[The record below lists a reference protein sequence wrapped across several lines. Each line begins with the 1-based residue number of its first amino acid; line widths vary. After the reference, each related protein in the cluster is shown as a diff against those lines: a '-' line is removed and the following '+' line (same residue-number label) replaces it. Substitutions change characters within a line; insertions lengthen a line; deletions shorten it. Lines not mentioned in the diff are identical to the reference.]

1 MGHIHEQNRSSRDWA
16 GGAGGSFHLGRSL
29 EQNGTP
35 PLGVLQRMVWPEA
48 PWREQVFMTG
58 AGDFPLPVVWETL
71 SPLTHTN
78 TFGIV
83 IIDHLRFFFYFKKCT
98 KKKGFSS
105 HKLCSLAFFHHR
117 RRVRT
122 SSIDRE
128 PQPGLE
134 RAVPWMLPMQR
145 HFKAACHTLRLLFQG
160 ASLYAH
166 GNGSTTWCDAVGR
179 AAPALPPGQKHTDAS
194 ELRGVP

>member
-71 SPLTHTN
+71 SSLTHTN

-83 IIDHLRFFFYFKKCT
+83 IIDHLRFFFILRNVQRKRALAHTNSALWHFSITDDAYVQAALIVNHNLGWKELCHGCFPC
-98 KKKGFSS
+98 KG
-105 HKLCSLAFFHHR
+105 
-117 RRVRT
+117 
-122 SSIDRE
+122 
-128 PQPGLE
+128 
-134 RAVPWMLPMQR
+134 
-145 HFKAACHTLRLLFQG
+145 TLKQH
-160 ASLYAH
+160 A
-166 GNGSTTWCDAVGR
+166 T
-179 AAPALPPGQKHTDAS
+179 P
-194 ELRGVP
+194 